1 MKRSFTYLMVSLFAV
16 TVFVAPA
23 LAASVS
29 EPVVPTTD
37 STTHGQP
44 DKATV
49 NAALSEFKSLN
60 RKERRSRIKESRKWL
75 KEYRADVKAGKTKKE
90 TDQVLLII
98 LCILLPPLAVYL
110 KEDEINSKFW
120 ISVLLTLL
128 FWLPGVI
135 YALLVCFDE
144 V

>member
-1 MKRSFTYLMVSLFAV
+1 MKRSFTYVLLFLFAAV
-16 TVFVAPA
+16 SFVSPA
-23 LAASVS
+23 LAASAS
-29 EPVVPTTD
+29 EPVAPASGPGKPGKAAVD
-37 STTHGQP
+37 S
-44 DKATV
+44 
-49 NAALSEFKSLN
+49 ALSEFRSLS

-75 KEYRADVKAGKTKKE
+75 REYRADVKSGKTKKE

-120 ISVLLTLL
+120 ISILLTLL

-135 YALLVCFDE
+135 YALLVVFDE